1 MFNRQRLFQIFESHQ
16 ASVML
21 AMGAAFGFA
30 LKAIF
35 VKLAYPYGVS
45 PVALLALRMIFSAP
59 VFLWVAI
66 REHRNSRQEN
76 HPAISP
82 KSWLLL
88 ACVGIAGYYGSS
100 IMDFFGLQYISVGLE
115 RLILYTYP
123 TLAVIA
129 GIAFTGQRWSRRIG
143 IALVLTYLGIALAFI
158 HDLGTLP
165 DTTGVII
172 GSLLVFG
179 SSIAYATY
187 LTVGGPLI
195 RKLGPVRFTALAL
208 LASTIA
214 VLAHFLATQPL
225 SSLRQPWQVY
235 AYGLGMAAFATVI
248 PIFMQSLAIRR
259 LGSGEAA
266 LIGTTGAMFT
276 IILGWIVLGDP
287 WSVWQMVGTV
297 LVMAGVWYQ
306 SQGRR

>member
-1 MFNRQRLFQIFESHQ
+1 MFDRNRLFQIFESHS
-16 ASVML
+16 ASVWL
-21 AMGAAFGFA
+21 ATGAAFGFA

-66 REHRNSRQEN
+66 REHDSHTRLGV
-76 HPAISP
+76 

-88 ACVGIAGYYGSS
+88 GCVGIAGYYGSS

-123 TLAVIA
+123 TLAVLA

-143 IALVLTYLGIALAFI
+143 VALVLTYLGIALAFI
-158 HDLGTLP
+158 HDIGTLP
-165 DTTGVII
+165 DKTGVVL

-179 SSIAYATY
+179 SSMAYATY

-195 RKLGPVRFTALAL
+195 RQLGPARFTALAL

-214 VLAHFLATQPL
+214 VFAHFLATQPL
-225 SSLRQPWQVY
+225 SALRQPWPVY
-235 AYGLGMAAFATVI
+235 AYGLGMAVFATVI

-287 WSVWQMVGTV
+287 WSVWQLAGTL

-306 SQGRR
+306 SQGRG